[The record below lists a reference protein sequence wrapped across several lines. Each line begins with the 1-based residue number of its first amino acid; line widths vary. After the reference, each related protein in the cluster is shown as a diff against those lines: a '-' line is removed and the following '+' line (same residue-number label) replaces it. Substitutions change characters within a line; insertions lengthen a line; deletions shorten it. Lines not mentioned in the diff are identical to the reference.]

1 MQADS
6 KEHFKKIISY
16 YCLRVGSL
24 LNRRFS
30 SLETNFVIVGQ
41 IETEIL
47 CEIVQH
53 INKGSSLF
61 SFEAIDLKSFSF
73 LRTKNQITD
82 DLVQRIQIANALTL
96 FYSI

>member
-1 MQADS
+1 MYIIPDIYNALAGEILRINLLSMQADS

-53 INKGSSLF
+53 YQQG
-61 SFEAIDLKSFSF
+61 F
-73 LRTKNQITD
+73 LS
-82 DLVQRIQIANALTL
+82 V
-96 FYSI
+96 FF